1 MKQKSNFYIGGS
13 ILIIIL
19 LTSCVSRKKFNE
31 LERTKMASDQEIMIL
46 QSQKKALE
54 NKLSQTEEEF
64 NAIRYK
70 MTASNAA
77 KDKRI
82 QIMTAKLRQLEG
94 RRSELTDELSLVSDK
109 IKSDEKLTRAQIEK
123 LQNELLK
130 ISQERDS
137 LKRDMAE
144 LKTNLN
150 WENQKLERE
159 LQLIKEKRD
168 VSENQISTLKEEINR
183 LNDRLR
189 TLDAQKS
196 KDKAEIEKLTN
207 QVNLLKKHLK

>member
-1 MKQKSNFYIGGS
+1 
-13 ILIIIL
+13 
-19 LTSCVSRKKFNE
+19 
-31 LERTKMASDQEIMIL
+31 
-46 QSQKKALE
+46 
-54 NKLSQTEEEF
+54 
-64 NAIRYK
+64 

-77 KDKRI
+77 KDKKI
-82 QIMTAKLRQLEG
+82 QTMTAKLRQLEG

-109 IKSDEKLTRAQIEK
+109 IKSDEKLTRKRIEK
-123 LQNELLK
+123 LQNEVLQ
-130 ISQERDS
+130 ISRERDS
-137 LKRDMAE
+137 LKRDMTE

-159 LQLIKEKRD
+159 LQLTKEKRN
-168 VSENQISTLKEEINR
+168 VSENQISTLKEEIDK
-183 LNDRLR
+183 LNDRLK

>member
-1 MKQKSNFYIGGS
+1 
-13 ILIIIL
+13 
-19 LTSCVSRKKFNE
+19 
-31 LERTKMASDQEIMIL
+31 
-46 QSQKKALE
+46 
-54 NKLSQTEEEF
+54 
-64 NAIRYK
+64 
-70 MTASNAA
+70 
-77 KDKRI
+77 
-82 QIMTAKLRQLEG
+82 MTAKLRQLEG

-109 IKSDEKLTRAQIEK
+109 IKSDEKLTRKQIEK
-123 LQNELLK
+123 LQNEVLK

-159 LQLIKEKRD
+159 LQLTKEKRN

-183 LNDRLR
+183 LNDRLK
-189 TLDAQKS
+189 TLDTQKS